1 MTDDAIALPEAAA
14 RFQRGRFDLVT
25 IAFHW
30 TTLVLVLT
38 LLAIGWTLDEFEG
51 APVGALLLMIH
62 RSLGVL
68 VWTLTVARLAWRR
81 SGAHL
86 PPFPPSM
93 PRAQQWAA
101 KANEYGLYALLIL
114 QPMTGFTATVSRGRP
129 FPLFGAEVP
138 ALMPRQHELA
148 ALLLDIHSWGALALA
163 GLVGVHA
170 TAGLFHGLLLRDGVL
185 ASMFPWTRR
194 VRS

>member
-1 MTDDAIALPEAAA
+1 MTDDAFSVASPAM
-14 RFQRGRFDLVT
+14 RFERGRFDLAT

-30 TTLVLVLT
+30 TTLVLVLA
-38 LLAIGWTLDEFEG
+38 LFAIGWTLDDFEG
-51 APVGALLLMIH
+51 QPVGALLLMVH
-62 RSLGVL
+62 RSLGVS

-93 PRAQQWAA
+93 PLLQQWAA
-101 KANEYGLYALLIL
+101 KANEYGLYTLLIL
-114 QPMTGFTATVSRGRP
+114 QPMTGFASTIARGRP

-148 ALLLDIHSWGALALA
+148 ALLLDIHSWGAFALA

-170 TAGLFHGLLLRDGVL
+170 TAGLVHGLVLRDGVL
-185 ASMFPWTRR
+185 AAMFPWTRR